1 MRELIARHL
10 LICATLLRV
19 SWSTAGTIQR
29 LRGEENEMSK
39 TTHSKEPKVEVDDHV
54 HEYILS
60 HVSPEVEKK
69 HRAKSK
75 ERAVKLHGISPEV
88 AESLYGDTK

>member
-1 MRELIARHL
+1 M
-10 LICATLLRV
+10 
-19 SWSTAGTIQR
+19 GTKPHT
-29 LRGEENEMSK
+29 EE
-39 TTHSKEPKVEVDDHV
+39 PRVEVDDHV

-75 ERAVKLHGISPEV
+75 ERAIKRGMKPEV
-88 AESLYGDTK
+88 AELLYGIRSDV